1 MKDKVI
7 VKEWQSISATGHSSC
22 MSTRSFLIPDNLA
35 DYVDSNWITEPR
47 VLSELRAETAAK
59 MNDANMQISPDLGQF
74 LTVLLKGLG
83 ARLTVE
89 VGVFTGY
96 SSTVTALAIPDGGRV
111 IACDVSE
118 EYTAMAQR
126 YWEKAGVADKVE
138 LIIGPAMDTL
148 ETLLFQGGEGRYDFA
163 FIDADKANYWGYFEK
178 CLRLLRKGGV
188 VAIDNV
194 LWSGRV
200 ADEAQNDANTV
211 AIREFNRRV
220 HEDPRVVAS
229 LVPIGDGL
237 TLAVK
242 L

>member
-1 MKDKVI
+1 
-7 VKEWQSISATGHSSC
+7 

-35 DYVDSNWITEPR
+35 DYVEHNWITEPAILR
-47 VLSELRAETAAK
+47 ELRAETAAQ
-59 MNDANMQISPDLGQF
+59 MEDANMQISPDLGQF
-74 LTVLLKGLG
+74 LSVLLKGIG

-96 SSTVTALAIPDGGRV
+96 SSTVTALAIPEGGRV

-118 EYTAMAQR
+118 EYTAMARR
-126 YWEKAGVADKVE
+126 YWAKAGVTDKVE
-138 LIIGPAMDTL
+138 LRIAPAMDTL
-148 ETLLFQGGEGRYDFA
+148 ESLFFQGGEGKYDFA
-163 FIDADKANYWGYFEK
+163 FIDADKGNYWGYFEK
-178 CLRLLRKGGV
+178 CLRLLRPGGIIAV
-188 VAIDNV
+188 DNV

-200 ADEAQNDANTV
+200 ANEAENDANTT
-211 AIREFNRRV
+211 AIREFNQRV
-220 HEDPRVVAS
+220 HADPRVVAS